1 LKLRHGAAG
10 EGQAGILNLFA
21 PFGFFGAGN
30 IGDESTLQGFARLLD
45 SYGNGFRVWV
55 ASRNPAHTNKVE
67 PKFNYFKFRGRDPRR
82 RWARFRAQ
90 AQVII
95 GGTPIMDV
103 LGKWPL
109 SELTPLI
116 DAARQEEEPVVF
128 IGSGIEDLK
137 SEESRHLVAR
147 TIAPAVRHW
156 TVRCERDKQ
165 RLIDYGI
172 RADRVTVA
180 ADLAWALDP
189 VSDDFGKN
197 LLKQFRLSPDDYLVG
212 VNLTNESFLTE
223 SQPELFPKIAEFL
236 DALIAK
242 RQARVLF
249 VANEV
254 REEESFDKAAA
265 LKTLGLMKNR
275 NRACIIPN
283 EYRTPQQML
292 SLVSCCNFTVSMRYH
307 FCLFSALQ
315 AVPFIALKRSDKVDD
330 FCWDLD
336 WPYATSLTTLDP
348 QVLMEMALEIEKR
361 RTGIVDILHRQVW
374 WMRMRSVRNRAALSA
389 LLS

>member
-156 TVRCERDKQ
+156 TVRC
-165 RLIDYGI
+165 
-172 RADRVTVA
+172 
-180 ADLAWALDP
+180 
-189 VSDDFGKN
+189 
-197 LLKQFRLSPDDYLVG
+197 
-212 VNLTNESFLTE
+212 
-223 SQPELFPKIAEFL
+223 
-236 DALIAK
+236 
-242 RQARVLF
+242 
-249 VANEV
+249 
-254 REEESFDKAAA
+254 
-265 LKTLGLMKNR
+265 
-275 NRACIIPN
+275 
-283 EYRTPQQML
+283 
-292 SLVSCCNFTVSMRYH
+292 
-307 FCLFSALQ
+307 
-315 AVPFIALKRSDKVDD
+315 
-330 FCWDLD
+330 
-336 WPYATSLTTLDP
+336 
-348 QVLMEMALEIEKR
+348 
-361 RTGIVDILHRQVW
+361 
-374 WMRMRSVRNRAALSA
+374 
-389 LLS
+389 